1 MQLLSLWV
9 FVKLYIRCLSGAH
22 AHNNHAQ
29 ACDDPY
35 LPIIIGV
42 EKIGRH
48 QKDYLCI
55 RLFNISI
62 VDIDNVVPPAARNI
76 LRMRTRYAVDKKKPR
91 CYWHA
96 IAR

>member
-22 AHNNHAQ
+22 AHNDHAQ

-35 LPIIIGV
+35 LLV
-42 EKIGRH
+42 LKKLVVTRH
-48 QKDYLCI
+48 VQFCARSVLAGIMKDYSCI

-62 VDIDNVVPPAARNI
+62 VDIDNAIPPAAQNI
-76 LRMRTRYAVDKKKPR
+76 LRMRTGYAG
-91 CYWHA
+91 
-96 IAR
+96 